1 MKKMICLLLVLPLV
15 LCACGGSEKP
25 VSGQVVPAQT
35 EAAPT
40 ETTAPAVED
49 RPVSLGRMEGGEYI
63 NEYVGYGCKLDTSW
77 AFYTAEELQE
87 LPGNIAELME
97 GTELGDNM
105 EQYTQISDM
114 AAENVDELITMNVQY
129 TKLGMQ
135 ERLAYAMVSEEEI
148 LQQVLNQ
155 KDTMTAAYAQAGIE
169 VFAMEMVDVTFLG
182 QPRHAIH
189 TTAQIQGVDY
199 FILQIFDHHLGQYS
213 VVTTF
218 GSYVEDKTESM
229 LDLFYP
235 LA

>member
-1 MKKMICLLLVLPLV
+1 MKKLICLLLVLPLV

-25 VSGQVVPAQT
+25 VSGQVVPVQT
-35 EAAPT
+35 EAAPA
-40 ETTAPAVED
+40 ETTAPAPED

-63 NEYVGYGCKLDTSW
+63 NEYVGYGCKLDSSW
-77 AFYTAEELQE
+77 SFYTAEELQE
-87 LPGNIAELME
+87 LPGNIAELLE
-97 GTELGDNM
+97 GTEMGENM

-114 AAENVDELITMNVQY
+114 MAENVEELVTMNVQY

-155 KDTMTAAYAQAGIE
+155 KDTMISAYAQAGIE
-169 VFAMEMVDVTFLG
+169 VFSMEMVSVTFLG

-189 TTAQIQGVDY
+189 TTAQIQGMDY

-218 GSYVEDKTESM
+218 GSYLEDKTEAM